1 MIIVILIIVGLLTGI
16 LAGMLGIGGGLIFT
30 PVLYWL
36 FQESGVDRPELWAI
50 ATSLFCTFAS
60 SLGGSLRHHLR
71 SSAYLR
77 EGLMAGGFG
86 VIGTSIGK
94 LVSGSTYFTG
104 GTFRIL
110 ITALLIYSI
119 GQLIYKTFFSRQL
132 GKPVVNG
139 DRELTLRELA
149 GIGLAGGFIATLAGI
164 GGGLLMVPI
173 MHLALKQS
181 YKRTVS
187 ISELAIVVIS
197 AAGAAQLWMYVDVI
211 RALPLLLGSF
221 VGAFAGV
228 WLHDRTDIRL
238 MKLMHA
244 ALMGFAAW
252 ALWG

>member
-1 MIIVILIIVGLLTGI
+1 
-16 LAGMLGIGGGLIFT
+16 MLGIGGGLIFT

-36 FQESGVDRPELWAI
+36 FSEADVQRPELWAI
-50 ATSLFCTFAS
+50 GTSLFCTFAS
-60 SLGGSLRHHLR
+60 SLGGSLRHQLR
-71 SSAYLR
+71 SNAFVR
-77 EGLMAGGFG
+77 EGLTAGGFG
-86 VIGTSIGK
+86 VIGTAIGK
-94 LVSGSTYFTG
+94 LVSSSTYFTG
-104 GTFRIL
+104 VEFRIL
-110 ITALLIYSI
+110 ITTLLAFSI

-132 GKPVVNG
+132 GKPVQNQ
-139 DRELTLRELA
+139 DRELGRKELA
-149 GIGLAGGFIATLAGI
+149 VIGLAGGFIATMAGI

-211 RALPLLLGSF
+211 RALPLLAGSF
-221 VGAFAGV
+221 LGAFFGV
-228 WLHDRTDIRL
+228 WLHDKTDMRL

-252 ALWG
+252 VIWGS